1 MKIIYLIFFLS
12 ISGYCIAADFGI
24 AINGT
29 FPGAAGQEIRLLQYT
44 DQISYNEKEIQTVIA
59 DSVGNF
65 QLSFTRFEPQYVFF
79 RIDHARM
86 GMFVEPGKTYHLK
99 FDPVDFA
106 KLDDRRNPHID
117 PWYFN
122 FEITAPSYDL
132 NHYINKFD
140 SIFNQF
146 LLQNF
151 TLIHRTRNRQL
162 FDNFRNH
169 TDSIFK
175 HVENEYFQN
184 YYKYKFANYLRI
196 ANLERFDRLVRE
208 YIFDK
213 PILFENTQYMNF
225 FHTVFDSY
233 ALATSR
239 NIVINDLLHTVNHLS
254 SSSAL
259 MDSLGKDTLLRNEVL
274 RELVMIK
281 TLQELFD
288 NFDFAQ
294 ENARSMLMQIATGSK
309 FRRHRDIAHN
319 TILELE
325 HLRPVTP
332 APQLI
337 LANQSGHNIDVI
349 QKFRG
354 RFILLGFW
362 ATWCETCQLDKIA
375 MQELHERYKNDFEF
389 VSVSIDRYKSDFEAY
404 AAKNPVPWHS
414 YYLGMDFRQ
423 LDTYEVKAIPL
434 YMIID
439 PQGNIARFPAP
450 RPSENLNQVFDE
462 LRHQR
467 RIRRN

>member
-12 ISGYCIAADFGI
+12 FSGYCIASDFVVE
-24 AINGT
+24 INGS
-29 FPGAAGQEIRLLQYT
+29 FQGAAGQEIRLMQYT
-44 DQISYNEKEIQTVIA
+44 DQISYNETEIQSVIA
-59 DSVGNF
+59 DSMGNF
-65 QLSFTRFEPQYVFF
+65 QLSFSLFEPQYVFF

-86 GMFVEPGKTYHLK
+86 GMFVEPGKTYQLK
-99 FDPVDFA
+99 FDPVDFT
-106 KLDDRRNPHID
+106 KLDDRRNPHLD

-122 FEITAPSYDL
+122 FEIVAPSNDL

-151 TLIHRTRNRQL
+151 TIIHRTRNRQL

-169 TDSIFK
+169 TDSLFK

-196 ANLERFDRLVRE
+196 ANLERFDRLTRE

-254 SSSAL
+254 STVAL

-288 NFDFAQ
+288 NFDFVQ
-294 ENARSMLMQIATGSK
+294 ENVRSMLMQIATGSK
-309 FRRHRDIAHN
+309 FRRHRDIAQN

-325 HLRPVTP
+325 HLRPDTP
-332 APQLI
+332 APKLM
-337 LANQSGHNIDVI
+337 LTNQSGQKIDI
-349 QKFRG
+349 KQQFGG
-354 RFILLGFW
+354 RFILLMFW

-375 MQELHERYKNDFEF
+375 MQELYERYKNDFEF
-389 VSVSIDRYKSDFEAY
+389 VSVSIDRHKSDFKTFLAE
-404 AAKNPVPWHS
+404 NPVPWHS
-414 YYLGMDFRQ
+414 YYLGADFRQ
-423 LDTYEVKAIPL
+423 LDIYEVKAMPL
-434 YMIID
+434 FMIID
-439 PQGNIARFPAP
+439 PNGNIARFPAP
-450 RPSENLNQVFDE
+450 RPSENINQTFDE
-462 LRHQR
+462 LLHER
-467 RIRRN
+467 RIMRN